1 MSYIKSNEFVELV
14 YEAEFNLTRIA
25 ELLTERYPSY
35 DVRPERIRNRIANY
49 RRKGLLPLDSDNS
62 ISLGEQH
69 KKKTTLYDSLGNV
82 KMQWVKSDVPKQ
94 EFLAAYEEAIS
105 NIASTLPALPL
116 TSPPST
122 PLMADLATLYISN
135 DVHFGA
141 LAWDKESGSDWNVEL
156 ASATLRSAYD
166 YLFSCSPAA
175 RVGIVVDLGDL
186 LEVDDFKSMTPT
198 SGNILAVD
206 SRYPKVLQ
214 LAYESLIYGINLAL
228 TKHELVHFYNISGNH
243 DISSGHAIRE
253 IIRMAFRNEPRVI
266 VDESPSPIKYH
277 QHGAVL
283 LQFAHGDGMK
293 MKAAGE
299 VMAVDQAA
307 IFSSTKYRF
316 SHFGHVHSDSVYDGR
331 ICRVESHRNL
341 APINH
346 WAHHMGYRTSPG
358 TMKSITYSASHGE
371 ISRNIFN
378 ISQ

>member
-49 RRKGLLPLDSDNS
+49 RRKGLLPLDSGNS
-62 ISLGEQH
+62 ISLGEQL
-69 KKKTTLYDSLGNV
+69 KSTSTLYDSLGNV

-105 NIASTLPALPL
+105 SIASTLPALPL
-116 TSPPST
+116 TPPPST

-186 LEVDDFKSMTPT
+186 LEVDDFKNMTPI

-228 TKHELVHFYNISGNH
+228 AKHELVHFYNISG
-243 DISSGHAIRE
+243 
-253 IIRMAFRNEPRVI
+253 
-266 VDESPSPIKYH
+266 K
-277 QHGAVL
+277 
-283 LQFAHGDGMK
+283 
-293 MKAAGE
+293 
-299 VMAVDQAA
+299 
-307 IFSSTKYRF
+307 
-316 SHFGHVHSDSVYDGR
+316 
-331 ICRVESHRNL
+331 
-341 APINH
+341 
-346 WAHHMGYRTSPG
+346 
-358 TMKSITYSASHGE
+358 
-371 ISRNIFN
+371 
-378 ISQ
+378 